1 MKNKFKLKDIKRDR
15 LVIFDLD
22 DTLVKTDAKIK
33 ILHHKTR
40 KIIRELT
47 PEQFNR
53 FEKKPK
59 HVLDFD
65 DFDNPEL
72 LRQGELIHSIF
83 KKLKYYYGSGI
94 PVSIVTARSSSEM
107 VRDFFLS
114 HGIDIHPDLVIA
126 INDPDLT
133 LTGSIAERK
142 KTAIQGL
149 IDQGYTNLIF
159 FDDNEDNL
167 TLASSLIGY
176 RNSKIKLIKVLHGST
191 SKVVS

>member
-1 MKNKFKLKDIKRDR
+1 MKNKFKLKDIKRDK

-33 ILHHKTR
+33 ILHHRTR

-47 PEQFNR
+47 PEQFNQ

-59 HVLDFD
+59 HVLDFE

-83 KKLKYYYGSGI
+83 KKLKYYYRSGI

-114 HGIDIHPDLVIA
+114 HEIDIHPDLVIA

-142 KTAIQGL
+142 KGAIQGL

-176 RNSKIKLIKVLHGST
+176 KNSKIKLIKVLHGST

>member
-33 ILHHKTR
+33 ILHHRTR
-40 KIIRELT
+40 KIISELT
-47 PEQFNR
+47 PEQFNQ
-53 FEKKPK
+53 FEKKSK
-59 HVLDFD
+59 HVLDFE

-72 LRQGELIHSIF
+72 LRQGEIIHSIF

-142 KTAIQGL
+142 KSAIQGL

>member
-1 MKNKFKLKDIKRDR
+1 MKNKFKLKDIKKDR
-15 LVIFDLD
+15 LIIFDLD
-22 DTLVKTDAKIK
+22 DTLVKTDAKVK

-40 KIIRELT
+40 KVIKELT
-47 PEQFNR
+47 PSQFNQ
-53 FEKKPK
+53 FEKKSG
-59 HVLDFD
+59 HILDFD
-65 DFDNPEL
+65 DFDDPEL

-83 KKLKYYYGSGI
+83 KKLKYYYNSGV
-94 PVSIVTARSSSEM
+94 PVSIVTARSSSEI

-133 LTGSIAERK
+133 LTGNIAERK
-142 KTAIQGL
+142 KSAIQNL
-149 IDQGYTNLIF
+149 IDAGYTNLIF

-167 TLASSLIGY
+167 LLASSLIGY
-176 RNSKIKLIKVLHGST
+176 RNSKIKLVKVLHGST